1 MLWNFQGFYLI
12 FDSNIFYQ
20 NKGIGS
26 VSNSLD
32 TDQARHTHVS
42 NLSNLILVSTV
53 CDAHQQMKLAG
64 KELKAIGL

>member
-1 MLWNFQGFYLI
+1 MEFSGFFLI

-32 TDQARHTHVS
+32 TDQAGMCLI
-42 NLSNLILVSTV
+42 LSNLILVSTV

-64 KELKAIGL
+64 KELKAKYSSY

>member
-1 MLWNFQGFYLI
+1 MEFSGFFLI

-32 TDQARHTHVS
+32 TDQARNVS
-42 NLSNLILVSTV
+42 NFVWPDL
-53 CDAHQQMKLAG
+53 
-64 KELKAIGL
+64 GLNCLRCSSADETSR

>member
-1 MLWNFQGFYLI
+1 MEFSGFFLI

-32 TDQARHTHVS
+32 TDQARHVS
-42 NLSNLILVSTV
+42 KFV
-53 CDAHQQMKLAG
+53 
-64 KELKAIGL
+64 

>member
-1 MLWNFQGFYLI
+1 MEFSGFFLI

-26 VSNSLD
+26 VSNRLD
-32 TDQARHTHVS
+32 TDQARHMCLI
-42 NLSNLILVSTV
+42 LSNLILVSTV

-64 KELKAIGL
+64 KKLKAIGL

>member
-1 MLWNFQGFYLI
+1 MEFSGFFLI

-26 VSNSLD
+26 DMCLI
-32 TDQARHTHVS
+32 
-42 NLSNLILVSTV
+42 LSNLILVSTV
-53 CDAHQQMKLAG
+53 CNAHQQMKLAG

>member
-1 MLWNFQGFYLI
+1 MEFSGFFVI

-32 TDQARHTHVS
+32 TDQARHVS
-42 NLSNLILVSTV
+42 NFVWPDL
-53 CDAHQQMKLAG
+53 
-64 KELKAIGL
+64 GLNCLRCSSADETSR

>member
-1 MLWNFQGFYLI
+1 MLRNFQVFLT
-12 FDSNIFYQ
+12 FDGNIFFIKI

-32 TDQARHTHVS
+32 TDQARHVS
-42 NLSNLILVSTV
+42 FLSGLILVSTV